1 MLVVPESQANL
12 VVRVCTTQLA
22 QVESDPLEKINHAAN
37 EPAVITR
44 LMAQLEVYTANAYT
58 GGLDKAKADEDTYC
72 KWIAQVG
79 WVQPFE

>member
-1 MLVVPESQANL
+1 MH
-12 VVRVCTTQLA
+12 TQ
-22 QVESDPLEKINHAAN
+22 D
-37 EPAVITR
+37 
-44 LMAQLEVYTANAYT
+44 